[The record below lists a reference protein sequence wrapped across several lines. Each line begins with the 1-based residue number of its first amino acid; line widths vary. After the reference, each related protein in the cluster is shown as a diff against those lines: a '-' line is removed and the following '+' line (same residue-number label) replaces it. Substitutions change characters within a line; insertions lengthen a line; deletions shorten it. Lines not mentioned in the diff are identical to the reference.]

1 MVEAAQKPYS
11 EYAIEEFVVRSEPYY
26 RPVGDE
32 LELFSAAYHKHI
44 PVLPK
49 GPTGCGKTRFV
60 EYMAWKLAR
69 PLAVVKNKNVEPN
82 GSGEEGAEIR
92 VSLVTIVCH
101 EDLTASDL
109 VGRYLLDADGT
120 RWIDGPMTRAVKAG
134 AILYLDEVVEAR
146 KDTTVLIHPLTD
158 HRRILPVEKTG
169 SIIEAD
175 DRFLLCIS
183 YNPGYQSALKDLKHS
198 TRQRFIS
205 IEFTYPPREIEREII
220 ERESGCTAEHADSLA
235 KLGEKI
241 RNLEEHGLQEGASTR
256 LLIYAGRLIKE
267 GISPRRACQV
277 AIVWTLTD
285 DAELQRSLEEVA
297 SSIFE

>member
-1 MVEAAQKPYS
+1 MVQTDQPSYK
-11 EYAIEEFVVRSEPYY
+11 EYAIEEFLVRDEPYY
-26 RPVGDE
+26 RVVGDE
-32 LELFSAAYHKHI
+32 LDLFTAAYHQHI
-44 PVLPK
+44 PVLLK

-60 EYMAWKLAR
+60 EYMAWKLGR
-69 PLAVVKNKNVEPN
+69 PLSVMKED
-82 GSGEEGAEIR
+82 GAEELKEGEVR
-92 VSLVTIVCH
+92 VPLVTIACH

-109 VGRYLLDADGT
+109 VGRYLLDANGT
-120 RWIDGPMTRAVKAG
+120 RWIDGPMTRAVKNG

-158 HRRILPVEKTG
+158 HRRILPIEKTG
-169 SIIEAD
+169 SIVEAD

-205 IEFTYPPREIEREII
+205 IEFDYPPKDIEAEII
-220 ERESGCTAEHADSLA
+220 ARESGCTAEIADSLA

-241 RNLEEHGLQEGASTR
+241 RNLKEHGLQEGASTR
-256 LLIYAGRLIKE
+256 LLIYAGRLISE
-267 GISPRRACQV
+267 GIEIRRACQV

-285 DAELQRSLEEVA
+285 EPELQRSIEEVV

>member
-1 MVEAAQKPYS
+1 E
-11 EYAIEEFVVRSEPYY
+11 VRVP
-26 RPVGDE
+26 
-32 LELFSAAYHKHI
+32 
-44 PVLPK
+44 
-49 GPTGCGKTRFV
+49 
-60 EYMAWKLAR
+60 
-69 PLAVVKNKNVEPN
+69 
-82 GSGEEGAEIR
+82 
-92 VSLVTIVCH
+92 LVTIACH

-109 VGRYLLDADGT
+109 VGRYLLDANGT
-120 RWIDGPMTRAVKAG
+120 RWIDGPMTRAVKNG

-158 HRRILPVEKTG
+158 HRRILPIEKTG
-169 SIIEAD
+169 TIIEAD

-205 IEFTYPPREIEREII
+205 IEFNYPPHDIEVGIVQ
-220 ERESGCTAEHADSLA
+220 RESGCNADQADSLC

-241 RNLEEHGLQEGASTR
+241 RNLREHGLQEGASTR
-256 LLIYAGRLIKE
+256 LLIYAGRLMTE
-267 GISPRRACQV
+267 GISARRACQV

-285 DAELQRSLEEVA
+285 EPELQRSIEEVV

>member
-1 MVEAAQKPYS
+1 MVQTDQPSYK
-11 EYAIEEFVVRSEPYY
+11 EYAIEEFLVRDEPYY
-26 RPVGDE
+26 RVVGDE
-32 LELFSAAYHKHI
+32 LDLFTAAYHQHI
-44 PVLPK
+44 PVLLK

-60 EYMAWKLAR
+60 EYMAWKLGR
-69 PLAVVKNKNVEPN
+69 PLSVMNEDGAQELKE
-82 GSGEEGAEIR
+82 GEVR
-92 VSLVTIVCH
+92 VPLVTIACH

-109 VGRYLLDADGT
+109 VGRYLLDANGT
-120 RWIDGPMTRAVKAG
+120 RWIDGPMTRAVKNG
-134 AILYLDEVVEAR
+134 AILYLVEVVEAR

-158 HRRILPVEKTG
+158 HRRILPIEKTG
-169 SIIEAD
+169 SIVEAD

-205 IEFTYPPREIEREII
+205 IEFDYPPKDIEAEII
-220 ERESGCTAEHADSLA
+220 ARESGCTDEIADSLA

-241 RNLEEHGLQEGASTR
+241 RNLKEHGLQEGASTR
-256 LLIYAGRLIKE
+256 LLIYAGRLISE
-267 GISPRRACQV
+267 GIEIRRACQV

-285 DAELQRSLEEVA
+285 EPELQRSIEEVV

>member
-1 MVEAAQKPYS
+1 MADTAQPEYK
-11 EYAIEEFVVRSEPYY
+11 EYAIEEFLVRSEPYY
-26 RPVGDE
+26 RPLGDE
-32 LELFSAAYHKHI
+32 LDLFTAAYHQHI
-44 PVLPK
+44 PVLLK

-60 EYMAWKLAR
+60 EYMAWKLGRTLTVA
-69 PLAVVKNKNVEPN
+69 KDEN
-82 GSGEEGAEIR
+82 GAQEMREGEVR
-92 VSLVTIVCH
+92 VPLVTIACH

-109 VGRYLLDADGT
+109 VGRYLLDANGT
-120 RWIDGPMTRAVKAG
+120 RWIDGPMTRAVKTG

-183 YNPGYQSALKDLKHS
+183 YNPHYQSALKDLKHS

-205 IEFTYPPREIEREII
+205 IEFDYPTPDIEAEIVQ
-220 ERESGCTAEHADSLA
+220 RESGCTEEHAQSLA
-235 KLGEKI
+235 KLGDKV
-241 RNLEEHGLQEGASTR
+241 RNLREHGLGEGASTR
-256 LLIYAGRLIKE
+256 LLIYAGRLMNE

-277 AIVWTLTD
+277 AIVWTLSD
-285 DAELQRSLEEVA
+285 EVELQRSIEEVV

>member
-1 MVEAAQKPYS
+1 MVEAAEPQFK
-11 EYAIEEFVVRSEPYY
+11 EYAIEEFLVRQEPYY
-26 RPVGDE
+26 RSIGDE
-32 LELFSAAYHKHI
+32 LDLFTAAYRQHI
-44 PVLPK
+44 PVLLK

-60 EYMAWKLAR
+60 EYMAWKLGR
-69 PLAVVKNKNVEPN
+69 PMTVLRETD
-82 GSGEEGAEIR
+82 GQSQELQEGEVR
-92 VSLVTIVCH
+92 VPLVTIACH

-109 VGRYLLDADGT
+109 VGRYLLDAQGT
-120 RWIDGPMTRAVKAG
+120 RWIDGPMTRAVKNG

-205 IEFTYPPREIEREII
+205 IEFNYPPPDIEAEIVA
-220 ERESGCTAEHADSLA
+220 RESGCTDEQAVALA
-235 KLGEKI
+235 KLGSKI
-241 RNLEEHGLQEGASTR
+241 RNLQEHGLQEGASTR
-256 LLIYAGRLIKE
+256 LLIYAGRLMTE
-267 GISPRRACQV
+267 GISSRRACQV

-285 DAELQRSLEEVA
+285 EEELQRSLEEVV